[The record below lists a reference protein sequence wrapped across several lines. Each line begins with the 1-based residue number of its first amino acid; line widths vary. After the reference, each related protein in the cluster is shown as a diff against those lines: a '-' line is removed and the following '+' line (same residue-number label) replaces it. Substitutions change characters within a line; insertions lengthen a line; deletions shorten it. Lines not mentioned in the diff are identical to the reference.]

1 MLLIREDCLSQ
12 EELLSNECQASLCRI
27 TGHFSLGSTASAWRS
42 FCLAGVKLHCEGSD
56 RNDFWTLGLDG
67 FCHMSS
73 TAVEGTIANMQMKAL
88 DIFQYNL
95 FFYKQTYL
103 ALIQKFTDSQDHIKI
118 STVQFY
124 TQAKVLY

>member
-1 MLLIREDCLSQ
+1 
-12 EELLSNECQASLCRI
+12 
-27 TGHFSLGSTASAWRS
+27 
-42 FCLAGVKLHCEGSD
+42 
-56 RNDFWTLGLDG
+56 
-67 FCHMSS
+67 MSS